1 MNKPAPMKYLAPAS
15 AAPAAN
21 AAASLRILHFYKTYY
36 PDSLGG
42 IEQVIR
48 QMAVGTARLGAS
60 NVVLSLSRA
69 KDLEPVVFEG
79 HTVVRVPLDFEI
91 ASNGCS
97 FAALAELARLAA
109 ECDVVHYHFPWPF
122 MDLAHFLARVNKPSV
137 VTYHSDI
144 VRQKMLL
151 RLYQPLKWLFLRSVD
166 AIVATSPNYLA
177 SSTVLDQYRDKTRII
192 TYGLDKTT
200 YPAPDADRLSYWR
213 DKVGIKF
220 FLFVGVLRYYKG
232 LHVLLDAVANTDYPV
247 VIVGAGPIEL
257 ELKAHAARLGL
268 AHVMFVGALD
278 DADKVALLTLCYAMA
293 FPSHLRSEA
302 FGISLLEGAMFGKPM
317 ISSEIG
323 TGTTY
328 INIDGETG
336 LVVPPDDSQAFGAAM
351 RTLWENPDLAA
362 SMGQRAALRYE
373 ELFTA
378 ERMSANYMEL
388 YREVVARRTAV
399 APVPAMSI
407 EGS

>member
-1 MNKPAPMKYLAPAS
+1 MDVPRVNHAAATSELLPAGQPAPVQSP
-15 AAPAAN
+15 
-21 AAASLRILHFYKTYY
+21 LRVLHFYKTYY

-48 QMAVGTARLGAS
+48 QMAIGTTHLGVS

-69 KDLEPVVFEG
+69 KDLEPIAFEG

-91 ASNGCS
+91 SSNGFS
-97 FAALAELARLAA
+97 VAAVKKLADLAA
-109 ECDVVHYHFPWPF
+109 QSDVIHYHFPWPF
-122 MDLAHFLARVNKPSV
+122 MDLAHFLSRVSIPSV

-144 VRQKMLL
+144 VRQKMLM
-151 RLYQPLKWLFLRSVD
+151 RVYQPLKQRFLRSVD
-166 AIVATSPNYLA
+166 VIVATSPNYMA
-177 SSTVLDQYRDKTRII
+177 SSTVLDRYRDKTRII

-200 YPAPDADRLSYWR
+200 YPPPDAERLAYWR

-247 VIVGAGPIEL
+247 VIVGAGPIEQ
-257 ELKAHAARLGL
+257 ELKAHATRLGL
-268 AHVMFVGALD
+268 HHVLFVGALD

-328 INIDGETG
+328 INVDGDTG
-336 LVVPPDDSQAFGAAM
+336 LVVPPDDSVAFGTAM
-351 RTLWENPDLAA
+351 RTLWENPALAEA
-362 SMGQRAALRYE
+362 MGKRAALRYE

-378 ERMSANYMEL
+378 ERMAANYTAL
-388 YREVVARRTAV
+388 YRELVARHAAKTA
-399 APVPAMSI
+399 AP
-407 EGS
+407 G